1 MGPIPGGTQYPPGPA
16 GVFLTRPHKRYGN
29 LPGGPCAKRCARL
42 ARLGL
47 DAHLLEY
54 TAVLPKPANPFFQ
67 DMFKVRLVF
76 YISPPKHQRSWGQVI
91 ERTRCCHMCI
101 YEGSVYIYIYIYVPQ
116 SDLSVG
122 VLTVLVRG
130 LDVYGAPSTAAAH
143 HFSLYFTLLGDLTLK
158 NTM

>member
-1 MGPIPGGTQYPPGPA
+1 MAVSHWFRNWRVKRMGPIPGGTQYPPGPA

-54 TAVLPKPANPFFQ
+54 TAVSPEPANAFFQ
-67 DMFKVRLVF
+67 DIFKVRFVF

-101 YEGSVYIYIYIYVPQ
+101 YEGSVYIYIYICSPIRFICRG
-116 SDLSVG
+116 SHGVG
-122 VLTVLVRG
+122 KG
-130 LDVYGAPSTAAAH
+130 P
-143 HFSLYFTLLGDLTLK
+143 
-158 NTM
+158 